1 MKKETKKATS
11 KMKSKRPHYQHQ
23 GQYGTIP
30 KEHDTI
36 SSRLEIDPMSDQ
48 KEYRRKLQGK
58 QVKILN

>member
-1 MKKETKKATS
+1 MKKETKKAIS

-36 SSRLEIDPMSDQ
+36 SSRLEIDPTSDQ
-48 KEYRRKLQGK
+48 KRIRKEATGK
-58 QVKILN
+58 TG

>member
-30 KEHDTI
+30 KENDTI
-36 SSRLEIDPMSDQ
+36 ASRQEIDPTSDQ
-48 KEYRRKLQGK
+48 KRIMKEARGK
-58 QVKILN
+58 TG

>member
-30 KEHDTI
+30 KENDTI
-36 SSRLEIDPMSDQ
+36 ASRLEIDPMSDQ
-48 KEYRRKLQGK
+48 KK
-58 QVKILN
+58 